1 MFKKIFFVTALLLA
15 SLLSAKPVVIA
26 SIAPVGYLAKA
37 VGGDKIEVQS
47 LANGD
52 VHSFEPKPNDMKA
65 VATARIFIAA
75 GLEFEEAWIPRFKAS
90 AKNLVVVQS
99 DAKIAKLKEE
109 HSGHA
114 DHDEEHGEHNEK
126 HSGHDDHK
134 AKDDKHS
141 GHAGHAA
148 KDKHADHKAKD
159 DKHSGHAEHAKHDEK
174 HEAHEEHDEEHE
186 AHADPHVWLNPM
198 LAITMARNI
207 SDALIAMDKANK
219 DFYLK
224 NFQKL
229 MNDLLAFDES
239 AKNELAGLKNRKF
252 VVYHPAWGYFAEHYD
267 LEQISIE
274 RNGKEPKI
282 DEMASTVKM
291 IKDENIKVIFAD
303 PNRSQKS
310 AQVLASQ
317 TGAKVELL
325 DPLGYNLLENLK
337 IAVRAIKDANSPK

>member
-1 MFKKIFFVTALLLA
+1 MFKKIFFAAALLLA
-15 SLLSAKPVVIA
+15 SELGAKPVVIA
-26 SIAPVGYLAKA
+26 SIAPVEYLAKA

-47 LANGD
+47 LAKGD
-52 VHSFEPKPNDMKA
+52 VHSYEPKPNDMKA
-65 VATARIFIAA
+65 VAKARIFIAA

-90 AKNLVVVQS
+90 AKNLVVVKS

-109 HSGHA
+109 R
-114 DHDEEHGEHNEK
+114 GEQ
-126 HSGHDDHK
+126 
-134 AKDDKHS
+134 
-141 GHAGHAA
+141 
-148 KDKHADHKAKD
+148 
-159 DKHSGHAEHAKHDEK
+159 AEHDEK

-207 SDALIAMDKANK
+207 SDALIDMDKANK
-219 DFYLK
+219 DFYLE

-252 VVYHPAWGYFAEHYD
+252 VVYHPAWGYFAAHYD

-310 AQVLASQ
+310 AQIVASQ

-337 IAVRAIKDANSPK
+337 IAVGAIKDANSPK

>member
-1 MFKKIFFVTALLLA
+1 MFKKIFFAAALLLA
-15 SLLSAKPVVIA
+15 SLLNAKPVVIA
-26 SIAPVGYLAKA
+26 SIAPVEYLAKA

-47 LANGD
+47 LAKGD
-52 VHSFEPKPNDMKA
+52 VHSYEPKPNDMKA
-65 VATARIFIAA
+65 VAKARIFIAA

-90 AKNLVVVQS
+90 AKNLVVVKS

-109 HSGHA
+109 R
-114 DHDEEHGEHNEK
+114 GEQTE
-126 HSGHDDHK
+126 
-134 AKDDKHS
+134 
-141 GHAGHAA
+141 
-148 KDKHADHKAKD
+148 
-159 DKHSGHAEHAKHDEK
+159 HDEK
-174 HEAHEEHDEEHE
+174 HE

-207 SDALIAMDKANK
+207 SDALIDMDKANK
-219 DFYLK
+219 DFYLE

-239 AKNELAGLKNRKF
+239 AKESLAGLKNRKF
-252 VVYHPAWGYFAEHYD
+252 VVYHPAWGYFAAHYD

-274 RNGKEPKI
+274 RSGKEPKI
-282 DEMASTVKM
+282 DEMASTLKM

-310 AQVLASQ
+310 AQILASQ

-337 IAVRAIKDANSPK
+337 IAARAIKDANSPK

>member
-47 LANGD
+47 LAKGD
-52 VHSFEPKPNDMKA
+52 VHSYEPKPNDMKA
-65 VATARIFIAA
+65 VAKASLFIAA

-114 DHDEEHGEHNEK
+114 EHDEGHGEHEV
-126 HSGHDDHK
+126 
-134 AKDDKHS
+134 KDDKHS
-141 GHAGHAA
+141 GHSGHAA

-159 DKHSGHAEHAKHDEK
+159 DKHAGHAEHAKHDEK

-310 AQVLASQ
+310 AQILASQ

>member
-47 LANGD
+47 LAKGD
-52 VHSFEPKPNDMKA
+52 VHSYEPKPNDMKA
-65 VATARIFIAA
+65 VAKASLFIAA

-109 HSGHA
+109 HSGHEE
-114 DHDEEHGEHNEK
+114 HDEE

-148 KDKHADHKAKD
+148 KDKHADHEAKD
-159 DKHSGHAEHAKHDEK
+159 DKHSGHSGHAEHDEK
-174 HEAHEEHDEEHE
+174 HEANEEHDEEHE

-207 SDALIAMDKANK
+207 SDALIDMDKANK

-310 AQVLASQ
+310 AQILASQ

>member
-47 LANGD
+47 LAKGD
-52 VHSFEPKPNDMKA
+52 VHSYEPKPNDMKA
-65 VATARIFIAA
+65 VAKARIFIAA

-114 DHDEEHGEHNEK
+114 EHDEGHGEHEV
-126 HSGHDDHK
+126 
-134 AKDDKHS
+134 KDDKHS

-148 KDKHADHKAKD
+148 KDKHADHKVKD
-159 DKHSGHAEHAKHDEK
+159 DKHSGHAGHAEHDEK
-174 HEAHEEHDEEHE
+174 HEAHEEHDEKHE

-207 SDALIAMDKANK
+207 SDALIDMDKANK
-219 DFYLK
+219 DFYLE

-252 VVYHPAWGYFAEHYD
+252 VVYHPAWGYFAAHYD

-274 RNGKEPKI
+274 RSGKEPKI

-310 AQVLASQ
+310 AQILASQ

-337 IAVRAIKDANSPK
+337 IAVGAIKDANSPK

>member
-1 MFKKIFFVTALLLA
+1 MFKKIFFVTALLFA

-47 LANGD
+47 LAKGD
-52 VHSFEPKPNDMKA
+52 VHSYEPKPNDMKA
-65 VATARIFIAA
+65 VAKASLFIAA

-109 HSGHA
+109 HA
-114 DHDEEHGEHNEK
+114 EHDEEYGQHA
-126 HSGHDDHK
+126 

-141 GHAGHAA
+141 GHSEHEA
-148 KDKHADHKAKD
+148 KDK
-159 DKHSGHAEHAKHDEK
+159 
-174 HEAHEEHDEEHE
+174 HEEHDEEHE

>member
-1 MFKKIFFVTALLLA
+1 MLKKIFFAAALLLA
-15 SLLSAKPVVIA
+15 SELIAKPVVIA
-26 SIAPVGYLAKA
+26 SIAPVEYLAKA

-47 LANGD
+47 LAKGD
-52 VHSFEPKPNDMKA
+52 VHSYEPKPNDMKA
-65 VATARIFIAA
+65 VAKARIFIAA

-90 AKNLVVVQS
+90 AKNLVVVKS

-109 HSGHA
+109 R
-114 DHDEEHGEHNEK
+114 DEQ
-126 HSGHDDHK
+126 
-134 AKDDKHS
+134 
-141 GHAGHAA
+141 
-148 KDKHADHKAKD
+148 
-159 DKHSGHAEHAKHDEK
+159 AEHDKK
-174 HEAHEEHDEEHE
+174 HE

-207 SDALIAMDKANK
+207 SDALIDMDKANK

-252 VVYHPAWGYFAEHYD
+252 VVYHPAWGYFAAHYD

-274 RNGKEPKI
+274 RSGKEPKI
-282 DEMASTVKM
+282 DEMASTLKM

-310 AQVLASQ
+310 AQILASQ

-325 DPLGYNLLENLK
+325 DPLGYNILENLK
-337 IAVRAIKDANSPK
+337 IAVGAIKDANSPK

>member
-1 MFKKIFFVTALLLA
+1 MLKKIFFAAALLLA
-15 SLLSAKPVVIA
+15 SELIAKPVVIA
-26 SIAPVGYLAKA
+26 SIAPVEYLAKA

-47 LANGD
+47 LAKGD
-52 VHSFEPKPNDMKA
+52 VHSYEPKPNDMKA
-65 VATARIFIAA
+65 VAKARIFIAA

-90 AKNLVVVQS
+90 AKNLVVVKS

-109 HSGHA
+109 R
-114 DHDEEHGEHNEK
+114 EEQ
-126 HSGHDDHK
+126 
-134 AKDDKHS
+134 
-141 GHAGHAA
+141 
-148 KDKHADHKAKD
+148 
-159 DKHSGHAEHAKHDEK
+159 AEHDEK
-174 HEAHEEHDEEHE
+174 HE

-207 SDALIAMDKANK
+207 SDALIDMDKANK
-219 DFYLK
+219 DFYLE

-239 AKNELAGLKNRKF
+239 AKESLAGLKNRKF
-252 VVYHPAWGYFAEHYD
+252 VVYHPAWGYFAAHYD

-274 RNGKEPKI
+274 RSGKEPKI
-282 DEMASTVKM
+282 DEMASTLKM

-303 PNRSQKS
+303 LNRSQKS
-310 AQVLASQ
+310 AQILASQ

-337 IAVRAIKDANSPK
+337 IAVGAIKDANSPK

>member
-1 MFKKIFFVTALLLA
+1 MLKKIFFAAALLLA
-15 SLLSAKPVVIA
+15 SELIAKPVVIA
-26 SIAPVGYLAKA
+26 SIAPVEYLAKA

-47 LANGD
+47 LAKGD
-52 VHSFEPKPNDMKA
+52 VHSYEPKPNDMKA
-65 VATARIFIAA
+65 VAKARIFIAA

-90 AKNLVVVQS
+90 AKNLVVVKS

-109 HSGHA
+109 R
-114 DHDEEHGEHNEK
+114 GEQTE
-126 HSGHDDHK
+126 
-134 AKDDKHS
+134 
-141 GHAGHAA
+141 
-148 KDKHADHKAKD
+148 
-159 DKHSGHAEHAKHDEK
+159 HDEK
-174 HEAHEEHDEEHE
+174 HE

-207 SDALIAMDKANK
+207 SDALIDMDKANK
-219 DFYLK
+219 DFYLE

-239 AKNELAGLKNRKF
+239 AKESLAGLKNRKF
-252 VVYHPAWGYFAEHYD
+252 VVYHPAWGYFAAHYD

-274 RNGKEPKI
+274 RSGKEPKI
-282 DEMASTVKM
+282 DEMASTLKM

-310 AQVLASQ
+310 AQILASQ

-337 IAVRAIKDANSPK
+337 IAVGAIKDANSPK

>member
-1 MFKKIFFVTALLLA
+1 MLKKIFFAAALLLA
-15 SLLSAKPVVIA
+15 SELIAKPVVIA
-26 SIAPVGYLAKA
+26 SIAPVEYLAKA

-47 LANGD
+47 LAKGD
-52 VHSFEPKPNDMKA
+52 VHSYEPKPNDMKA
-65 VATARIFIAA
+65 VAKASLFIAA

-90 AKNLVVVQS
+90 AKNLVVVKS

-109 HSGHA
+109 R
-114 DHDEEHGEHNEK
+114 GEQTE
-126 HSGHDDHK
+126 
-134 AKDDKHS
+134 
-141 GHAGHAA
+141 
-148 KDKHADHKAKD
+148 
-159 DKHSGHAEHAKHDEK
+159 HDEK
-174 HEAHEEHDEEHE
+174 HE

-207 SDALIAMDKANK
+207 SDALIDMDKANK

-252 VVYHPAWGYFAEHYD
+252 VVYHPAWGYFAAHYD

-274 RNGKEPKI
+274 RSGKEPKI
-282 DEMASTVKM
+282 DEMASTLKM

-310 AQVLASQ
+310 AQILASQ

-337 IAVRAIKDANSPK
+337 IAVVAIKDANSPK

>member
-1 MFKKIFFVTALLLA
+1 MLKKIFFAAALLLA
-15 SLLSAKPVVIA
+15 SELIAKPVVIA
-26 SIAPVGYLAKA
+26 SIAPVEYLAKA

-47 LANGD
+47 LAKGD
-52 VHSFEPKPNDMKA
+52 VHSYEPKPNDMKA
-65 VATARIFIAA
+65 VAKARIFIAA

-90 AKNLVVVQS
+90 VKNLVVVKS

-109 HSGHA
+109 R
-114 DHDEEHGEHNEK
+114 GEQ
-126 HSGHDDHK
+126 
-134 AKDDKHS
+134 
-141 GHAGHAA
+141 
-148 KDKHADHKAKD
+148 
-159 DKHSGHAEHAKHDEK
+159 AEHDEK
-174 HEAHEEHDEEHE
+174 NG

-207 SDALIAMDKANK
+207 SDALIDMDKANK
-219 DFYLK
+219 DFYLE

-252 VVYHPAWGYFAEHYD
+252 VVYHPAWGYFAAHYD

-274 RNGKEPKI
+274 RSGKEPKI

-310 AQVLASQ
+310 AQILASQ

-325 DPLGYNLLENLK
+325 DPLGYNILENLK
-337 IAVRAIKDANSPK
+337 IAVGAIKDANSPK

>member
-1 MFKKIFFVTALLLA
+1 MFKKIFFAAVLLLA
-15 SLLSAKPVVIA
+15 SLLNAKPVVIA
-26 SIAPVGYLAKA
+26 SIAPVEYLAKA

-47 LANGD
+47 LAKGD
-52 VHSFEPKPNDMKA
+52 VHSYEPKPNDMKA
-65 VATARIFIAA
+65 VAKARIFIAA
-75 GLEFEEAWIPRFKAS
+75 GLEFEEAWIPRFKTS
-90 AKNLVVVQS
+90 AKNLVVVKS

-109 HSGHA
+109 R
-114 DHDEEHGEHNEK
+114 GEQ
-126 HSGHDDHK
+126 
-134 AKDDKHS
+134 
-141 GHAGHAA
+141 
-148 KDKHADHKAKD
+148 
-159 DKHSGHAEHAKHDEK
+159 AEHDEK
-174 HEAHEEHDEEHE
+174 HE

-207 SDALIAMDKANK
+207 SDALIDMDKANK
-219 DFYLK
+219 DFYLE

-239 AKNELAGLKNRKF
+239 AKESLAGLKNRKF
-252 VVYHPAWGYFAEHYD
+252 VVYHPAWGYFATHYD

-274 RNGKEPKI
+274 RSGKEPKI
-282 DEMASTVKM
+282 DEMASTLKM

-310 AQVLASQ
+310 AQILASQ

-337 IAVRAIKDANSPK
+337 IAVGAIKDANSPK

>member
-1 MFKKIFFVTALLLA
+1 MLKKIFFVICVLLA
-15 SLLSAKPVVIA
+15 SLLSAKPVVVA
-26 SIAPVGYLAKA
+26 SIAPVEYLAKA
-37 VGGDKIEVQS
+37 VGGEKIETLS
-47 LANGD
+47 LAKGD
-52 VHSFEPKPNDMKA
+52 VHSYEPKPNDMKA
-65 VATARIFIAA
+65 VAKASLFIAA

-90 AKNLVVVQS
+90 AKNLVVVKS

-109 HSGHA
+109 YGEHA
-114 DHDEEHGEHNEK
+114 EHETKAEADKHGEH
-126 HSGHDDHK
+126 
-134 AKDDKHS
+134 A
-141 GHAGHAA
+141 
-148 KDKHADHKAKD
+148 
-159 DKHSGHAEHAKHDEK
+159 
-174 HEAHEEHDEEHE
+174 

-207 SDALIAMDKANK
+207 SDALIDMDKANK
-219 DFYLK
+219 DFYLE

-229 MNDLLAFDES
+229 MNDLLAFDEN
-239 AKNELAGLKNRKF
+239 AKAGLAGLKNRKF
-252 VVYHPAWGYFAEHYD
+252 VVYHPAWGYFAAHYD

-274 RNGKEPKI
+274 RGGKEPKI
-282 DEMASTVKM
+282 NEMASTVKM

-337 IAVRAIKDANSPK
+337 SAVGAIKNANSAK

>member
-1 MFKKIFFVTALLLA
+1 MLKKIFFAAALLLA
-15 SLLSAKPVVIA
+15 SELIAKPVVIA
-26 SIAPVGYLAKA
+26 SIAPVEYLAKA

-47 LANGD
+47 LAKGD
-52 VHSFEPKPNDMKA
+52 VHSYEPKPNDMKA
-65 VATARIFIAA
+65 VAKARIFIAA

-90 AKNLVVVQS
+90 AKNLVVVKS

-109 HSGHA
+109 R
-114 DHDEEHGEHNEK
+114 GEQTE
-126 HSGHDDHK
+126 
-134 AKDDKHS
+134 
-141 GHAGHAA
+141 
-148 KDKHADHKAKD
+148 
-159 DKHSGHAEHAKHDEK
+159 HDEK
-174 HEAHEEHDEEHE
+174 HE

-207 SDALIAMDKANK
+207 SDALIDMDKANK
-219 DFYLK
+219 DFYLE

-252 VVYHPAWGYFAEHYD
+252 VVYHPAWGYFAAHYD

-274 RNGKEPKI
+274 RSGKEPKI

-310 AQVLASQ
+310 AQILASQ

-337 IAVRAIKDANSPK
+337 IAVGAIKDANSPK

>member
-47 LANGD
+47 LAKGD
-52 VHSFEPKPNDMKA
+52 VHSYEPKPNDMKA
-65 VATARIFIAA
+65 VAKARIFIAA

-114 DHDEEHGEHNEK
+114 DHDEEHGEHE
-126 HSGHDDHK
+126 
-134 AKDDKHS
+134 
-141 GHAGHAA
+141 
-148 KDKHADHKAKD
+148 AKD
-159 DKHSGHAEHAKHDEK
+159 DKHSGHAEHSAKDKHAEHSGHVTKDKHAGHAEHDEK
-174 HEAHEEHDEEHE
+174 HEAHEEHDDQHE

>member
-47 LANGD
+47 LAKGD
-52 VHSFEPKPNDMKA
+52 VHSYEPKPNDMKA
-65 VATARIFIAA
+65 VAKARIFIAA

-109 HSGHA
+109 HAGHGE
-114 DHDEEHGEHNEK
+114 HDEEH
-126 HSGHDDHK
+126 SGHD
-134 AKDDKHS
+134 
-141 GHAGHAA
+141 
-148 KDKHADHKAKD
+148 DHKAKD

-207 SDALIAMDKANK
+207 SDALIDMDKANK

-310 AQVLASQ
+310 AQILASQ

-337 IAVRAIKDANSPK
+337 IAVGAIKDANSPK

>member
-47 LANGD
+47 LAKGD

-65 VATARIFIAA
+65 VAKARIFIAA

-109 HSGHA
+109 HSGHEE
-114 DHDEEHGEHNEK
+114 HDEE

-134 AKDDKHS
+134 AKDDKH
-141 GHAGHAA
+141 A
-148 KDKHADHKAKD
+148 
-159 DKHSGHAEHAKHDEK
+159 GHAEHAKHDEK

-186 AHADPHVWLNPM
+186 AHADPHVWLNPV

-207 SDALIAMDKANK
+207 SDALIDMDKANK

-252 VVYHPAWGYFAEHYD
+252 VVYHPAWGYFAKHYD

>member
-26 SIAPVGYLAKA
+26 SIAPVEYLAKA

-47 LANGD
+47 LAKGD
-52 VHSFEPKPNDMKA
+52 VHSYEPKPNDMKA
-65 VATARIFIAA
+65 VAKARIFIAA

-90 AKNLVVVQS
+90 AKNLVVVKS

-109 HSGHA
+109 R
-114 DHDEEHGEHNEK
+114 GEQ
-126 HSGHDDHK
+126 
-134 AKDDKHS
+134 
-141 GHAGHAA
+141 
-148 KDKHADHKAKD
+148 
-159 DKHSGHAEHAKHDEK
+159 AEYDEK
-174 HEAHEEHDEEHE
+174 HE

-207 SDALIAMDKANK
+207 SDALIDMDKANK
-219 DFYLK
+219 DFYLE

-252 VVYHPAWGYFAEHYD
+252 VVYHPAWGYFAAHYD

-274 RNGKEPKI
+274 RSGKEPKI
-282 DEMASTVKM
+282 DEMASTLKM

-310 AQVLASQ
+310 AQILASQ

-337 IAVRAIKDANSPK
+337 IAVGAIKDANSPK

>member
-47 LANGD
+47 LAKGD
-52 VHSFEPKPNDMKA
+52 VHSYEPKPNDMKA
-65 VATARIFIAA
+65 VAKASLFIAA

-109 HSGHA
+109 HAGHGE
-114 DHDEEHGEHNEK
+114 HDKKHSEHGEHE
-126 HSGHDDHK
+126 
-134 AKDDKHS
+134 
-141 GHAGHAA
+141 
-148 KDKHADHKAKD
+148 AKD
-159 DKHSGHAEHAKHDEK
+159 DKHSGHAEHSAKDKHAEHDEK

-207 SDALIAMDKANK
+207 SDALIDMDKANK
-219 DFYLK
+219 DFYLE

-274 RNGKEPKI
+274 RSGKEPKI

-310 AQVLASQ
+310 AQILASQ

-337 IAVRAIKDANSPK
+337 IAVKAIKDANSPK

>member
-47 LANGD
+47 LAKGD
-52 VHSFEPKPNDMKA
+52 VHSYEPKPNDMKA
-65 VATARIFIAA
+65 VAKASLFIAA

-109 HSGHA
+109 H
-114 DHDEEHGEHNEK
+114 GEHEAKDDK
-126 HSGHDDHK
+126 HSGHAEHSAKDKHADHK
-134 AKDDKHS
+134 VKDDKHS
-141 GHAGHAA
+141 GHAGHA
-148 KDKHADHKAKD
+148 
-159 DKHSGHAEHAKHDEK
+159 EHDEK

>member
-47 LANGD
+47 LAKGD
-52 VHSFEPKPNDMKA
+52 VHSYEPKPNDMKA
-65 VATARIFIAA
+65 VAKASLFIAA

-114 DHDEEHGEHNEK
+114 EHDEGHGEHEV
-126 HSGHDDHK
+126 
-134 AKDDKHS
+134 KDDKHS
-141 GHAGHAA
+141 GHAGHA
-148 KDKHADHKAKD
+148 
-159 DKHSGHAEHAKHDEK
+159 EHDEK

-207 SDALIAMDKANK
+207 SDALIDIDKANK
-219 DFYLK
+219 DFYLE

-274 RNGKEPKI
+274 RSGKEPKI
-282 DEMASTVKM
+282 DEMASTLKM

-337 IAVRAIKDANSPK
+337 IAVGAIKDANSPK

>member
-47 LANGD
+47 LAKGD
-52 VHSFEPKPNDMKA
+52 VHSYEPKPNDMKA
-65 VATARIFIAA
+65 VAKARIFIAA

-114 DHDEEHGEHNEK
+114 EHDEE

-141 GHAGHAA
+141 GHAA
-148 KDKHADHKAKD
+148 KDKHAE
-159 DKHSGHAEHAKHDEK
+159 HSGHVTKDKHAGHAEHDEK

>member
-47 LANGD
+47 LAKGD
-52 VHSFEPKPNDMKA
+52 VHSYEPKPNDMKA
-65 VATARIFIAA
+65 VAKASLFIAA

-114 DHDEEHGEHNEK
+114 EHDEGHGEHEV
-126 HSGHDDHK
+126 
-134 AKDDKHS
+134 KDDKHS

-148 KDKHADHKAKD
+148 KDKHADHKVKD
-159 DKHSGHAEHAKHDEK
+159 DKHSGHAGHAEHDEK

-252 VVYHPAWGYFAEHYD
+252 VVYHPAWGYFAEHYG

>member
-47 LANGD
+47 LAKGD
-52 VHSFEPKPNDMKA
+52 VHSYEPKPNDMKA
-65 VATARIFIAA
+65 VAKARIFIAA

-114 DHDEEHGEHNEK
+114 EHDEGHGEHEV
-126 HSGHDDHK
+126 
-134 AKDDKHS
+134 KDDKHS

-148 KDKHADHKAKD
+148 KDKHADHKVKD
-159 DKHSGHAEHAKHDEK
+159 DKHSGHAGHAEHDEK

-207 SDALIAMDKANK
+207 SDALIDMDKANK

>member
-47 LANGD
+47 LAKGD

-65 VATARIFIAA
+65 VAKASLFIAA

-109 HSGHA
+109 HSGH
-114 DHDEEHGEHNEK
+114 DEEHGEHET
-126 HSGHDDHK
+126 
-134 AKDDKHS
+134 KDDKHS
-141 GHAGHAA
+141 GHSA
-148 KDKHADHKAKD
+148 KDKHADHEAK
-159 DKHSGHAEHAKHDEK
+159 DKHSEHAKHDEK

-186 AHADPHVWLNPM
+186 AHADPHVWLNPV

>member
-47 LANGD
+47 LAKGD
-52 VHSFEPKPNDMKA
+52 VHSYEPKPNDMKA
-65 VATARIFIAA
+65 VAKARIFIAA

-114 DHDEEHGEHNEK
+114 DHDEEHGEHE
-126 HSGHDDHK
+126 
-134 AKDDKHS
+134 AKDDK
-141 GHAGHAA
+141 HAGHAA
-148 KDKHADHKAKD
+148 KDKHADHKVKD
-159 DKHSGHAEHAKHDEK
+159 DKHSGHAGHAKHDEK
-174 HEAHEEHDEEHE
+174 HEAHEEYDEEHE

-207 SDALIAMDKANK
+207 SDALIDMDKANK
-219 DFYLK
+219 DFYLE

-252 VVYHPAWGYFAEHYD
+252 VVYHPAWGYFAEHYN

>member
-1 MFKKIFFVTALLLA
+1 MLKKIFFAAALLLA
-15 SLLSAKPVVIA
+15 SELIAKPVVIA
-26 SIAPVGYLAKA
+26 SIAPVEYLAKA

-47 LANGD
+47 LAKGD
-52 VHSFEPKPNDMKA
+52 VHSYEPKPNDMKA
-65 VATARIFIAA
+65 VAKASLFIAA

-109 HSGHA
+109 HAGHA
-114 DHDEEHGEHNEK
+114 GHDEEHGEHK
-126 HSGHDDHK
+126 
-134 AKDDKHS
+134 
-141 GHAGHAA
+141 A
-148 KDKHADHKAKD
+148 KDKHADHKVKD
-159 DKHSGHAEHAKHDEK
+159 DKHAGHAEHAKHDEK
-174 HEAHEEHDEEHE
+174 HESHEEHDEEHE

-207 SDALIAMDKANK
+207 SDALIDMDKANK
-219 DFYLK
+219 DFYLE

-252 VVYHPAWGYFAEHYD
+252 VVYHPAWGYFAAHYD

-274 RNGKEPKI
+274 RSGKEPKI
-282 DEMASTVKM
+282 DEMASTLKM

-310 AQVLASQ
+310 AQILASQ

>member
-47 LANGD
+47 LAKGD
-52 VHSFEPKPNDMKA
+52 VHSYEPKPNDMKA
-65 VATARIFIAA
+65 VAKASLFIAA

-109 HSGHA
+109 HAG
-114 DHDEEHGEHNEK
+114 HDEGHGEHEV
-126 HSGHDDHK
+126 
-134 AKDDKHS
+134 KDDKHS

-148 KDKHADHKAKD
+148 KDKHADHKVKD
-159 DKHSGHAEHAKHDEK
+159 DKHSGHAGHAEHDEK

-207 SDALIAMDKANK
+207 SDALIDMDKANK

>member
-1 MFKKIFFVTALLLA
+1 MLKKIFFAAALLLA
-15 SLLSAKPVVIA
+15 SELIAKPVVIA
-26 SIAPVGYLAKA
+26 SIAPVEYLAKA

-47 LANGD
+47 LAKGD
-52 VHSFEPKPNDMKA
+52 VHSYEPKPNDMKA
-65 VATARIFIAA
+65 VAKARIFIAA

-90 AKNLVVVQS
+90 AKNLVVVKS

-109 HSGHA
+109 R
-114 DHDEEHGEHNEK
+114 GEQ
-126 HSGHDDHK
+126 
-134 AKDDKHS
+134 
-141 GHAGHAA
+141 
-148 KDKHADHKAKD
+148 
-159 DKHSGHAEHAKHDEK
+159 AEHDEK
-174 HEAHEEHDEEHE
+174 NG

-207 SDALIAMDKANK
+207 SDALIDMDKANK
-219 DFYLK
+219 DFYLE

-239 AKNELAGLKNRKF
+239 AKESLAGLKNRKF
-252 VVYHPAWGYFAEHYD
+252 VVYHPAWGYFAAHYD

-274 RNGKEPKI
+274 RSGKEPKI
-282 DEMASTVKM
+282 DEMASTLKM

-310 AQVLASQ
+310 AQILASQ

-337 IAVRAIKDANSPK
+337 IAVGAIKDANSPK

>member
-47 LANGD
+47 LAKGD

-65 VATARIFIAA
+65 VAKARIFIAA

-109 HSGHA
+109 HAGHA
-114 DHDEEHGEHNEK
+114 DHDEEYGEHDEK

-141 GHAGHAA
+141 GH
-148 KDKHADHKAKD
+148 
-159 DKHSGHAEHAKHDEK
+159 SEHAKHDEK

>member
-1 MFKKIFFVTALLLA
+1 MLKKIFFAAALLLA
-15 SLLSAKPVVIA
+15 SELIAKPVVIA
-26 SIAPVGYLAKA
+26 SIAPVEYLAKA

-47 LANGD
+47 LAKGD
-52 VHSFEPKPNDMKA
+52 VHSYEPKPNDMKA
-65 VATARIFIAA
+65 VAKARIFIAA

-90 AKNLVVVQS
+90 AKNLVVVKS

-109 HSGHA
+109 R
-114 DHDEEHGEHNEK
+114 GEQVER
-126 HSGHDDHK
+126 
-134 AKDDKHS
+134 
-141 GHAGHAA
+141 
-148 KDKHADHKAKD
+148 
-159 DKHSGHAEHAKHDEK
+159 DEK
-174 HEAHEEHDEEHE
+174 HE

-207 SDALIAMDKANK
+207 SDALIDMDKANK
-219 DFYLK
+219 DFYLE

-239 AKNELAGLKNRKF
+239 AKESLAGLKNRKF
-252 VVYHPAWGYFAEHYD
+252 VVYHPAWGYFAAHYD

-274 RNGKEPKI
+274 RSGKEPKI

-310 AQVLASQ
+310 AQILASQ

>member
-47 LANGD
+47 LAKGD
-52 VHSFEPKPNDMKA
+52 VHSYEPKPNDMKA
-65 VATARIFIAA
+65 VAKASLFIAA

-90 AKNLVVVQS
+90 AKNLVVVKS

-109 HSGHA
+109 R
-114 DHDEEHGEHNEK
+114 GEQTE
-126 HSGHDDHK
+126 
-134 AKDDKHS
+134 
-141 GHAGHAA
+141 
-148 KDKHADHKAKD
+148 
-159 DKHSGHAEHAKHDEK
+159 HDEK
-174 HEAHEEHDEEHE
+174 HE
-186 AHADPHVWLNPM
+186 AHADPHVWLNPV

-207 SDALIAMDKANK
+207 SDALIDIDKANK

-252 VVYHPAWGYFAEHYD
+252 VVYHPAWGYFAAHYD

-274 RNGKEPKI
+274 RSGKEPKI
-282 DEMASTVKM
+282 DEMASTLKM

-310 AQVLASQ
+310 AQILASQ

-337 IAVRAIKDANSPK
+337 IAVGAIKDANSPK

>member
-1 MFKKIFFVTALLLA
+1 MFKKIFFAAALLLA
-15 SLLSAKPVVIA
+15 SELGAKPVVIA
-26 SIAPVGYLAKA
+26 SIAPVEYLAKA

-47 LANGD
+47 LAKGD
-52 VHSFEPKPNDMKA
+52 VHSYEPKPNDMKA
-65 VATARIFIAA
+65 VAKARIFIAA

-90 AKNLVVVQS
+90 AKNLVVVKS

-109 HSGHA
+109 R
-114 DHDEEHGEHNEK
+114 EEQ
-126 HSGHDDHK
+126 
-134 AKDDKHS
+134 
-141 GHAGHAA
+141 
-148 KDKHADHKAKD
+148 
-159 DKHSGHAEHAKHDEK
+159 AEHDEK
-174 HEAHEEHDEEHE
+174 HE

-207 SDALIAMDKANK
+207 SDALIDMDKANK
-219 DFYLK
+219 DFYLE

-252 VVYHPAWGYFAEHYD
+252 VVYHPAWGYFAAHYD

-274 RNGKEPKI
+274 RSGKEPKI
-282 DEMASTVKM
+282 DEMASTLKM

-310 AQVLASQ
+310 AQILASQ

-337 IAVRAIKDANSPK
+337 IAVGAIKDANSPK

>member
-26 SIAPVGYLAKA
+26 SIAPVEYLAKA

-47 LANGD
+47 LAKGD
-52 VHSFEPKPNDMKA
+52 VHSYEPKPNDMKA
-65 VATARIFIAA
+65 VAKARIFIAA

-90 AKNLVVVQS
+90 AKNLVVVKS

-109 HSGHA
+109 Y
-114 DHDEEHGEHNEK
+114 
-126 HSGHDDHK
+126 
-134 AKDDKHS
+134 
-141 GHAGHAA
+141 AGQ
-148 KDKHADHKAKD
+148 
-159 DKHSGHAEHAKHDEK
+159 AEHDEK
-174 HEAHEEHDEEHE
+174 HE

-207 SDALIAMDKANK
+207 SDALIDMDKANK

-239 AKNELAGLKNRKF
+239 AKKELAGLKNRKF
-252 VVYHPAWGYFAEHYD
+252 VVYHPAWGYFAAHYD

-291 IKDENIKVIFAD
+291 IKD
-303 PNRSQKS
+303 
-310 AQVLASQ
+310 
-317 TGAKVELL
+317 
-325 DPLGYNLLENLK
+325 
-337 IAVRAIKDANSPK
+337 ANSPK

>member
-47 LANGD
+47 LAKGD
-52 VHSFEPKPNDMKA
+52 VHSYEPKPNDMKA
-65 VATARIFIAA
+65 VAKARIFIAA

-109 HSGHA
+109 HA
-114 DHDEEHGEHNEK
+114 EHDEEYGQHE
-126 HSGHDDHK
+126 
-134 AKDDKHS
+134 AKDDKHAEHT
-141 GHAGHAA
+141 GHLA
-148 KDKHADHKAKD
+148 KDKHADHKVKD
-159 DKHSGHAEHAKHDEK
+159 DKHSGHGEHAKHDEK

-282 DEMASTVKM
+282 DKMASTVKM

>member
-47 LANGD
+47 LAKGD
-52 VHSFEPKPNDMKA
+52 VHSYEPKPNDMKA
-65 VATARIFIAA
+65 VAKARIFIAA

-114 DHDEEHGEHNEK
+114 DHDEEHGEHE
-126 HSGHDDHK
+126 
-134 AKDDKHS
+134 AKDDKH
-141 GHAGHAA
+141 AGHSA
-148 KDKHADHKAKD
+148 KDKHADHKVKD

-207 SDALIAMDKANK
+207 SDALIDMDKANK

>member
-47 LANGD
+47 LAKGD
-52 VHSFEPKPNDMKA
+52 VHSYEPKPNDMKA
-65 VATARIFIAA
+65 VAKARIFIAA

-114 DHDEEHGEHNEK
+114 EHDEE

-141 GHAGHAA
+141 GHAA
-148 KDKHADHKAKD
+148 KDKHAE
-159 DKHSGHAEHAKHDEK
+159 HSGHVTKDKHAGHAEHDEK
-174 HEAHEEHDEEHE
+174 HEAHEEHDDQHE

>member
-47 LANGD
+47 LAKGD
-52 VHSFEPKPNDMKA
+52 VHSYEPKPNDMKA
-65 VATARIFIAA
+65 VAKARIFIAA

-109 HSGHA
+109 HA
-114 DHDEEHGEHNEK
+114 EHDEEYGQHA
-126 HSGHDDHK
+126 

-141 GHAGHAA
+141 GHSEHEA
-148 KDKHADHKAKD
+148 KDK
-159 DKHSGHAEHAKHDEK
+159 
-174 HEAHEEHDEEHE
+174 HEEHDEEHE

-282 DEMASTVKM
+282 DKMASTVKM